1 MYNPNMDNY
10 EVLAPVGSFKNLKI
24 AINSGADAVYFGVK
38 NFNARQKA
46 ENVELDQL
54 SDFVKLAHLHNVK
67 TYMTLNTL
75 IKNDEFDDVL
85 KVVDC
90 AVESKVD
97 AFIVQDIGLATFLL
111 SHYKNIVLHAST
123 QMGIHNL
130 DGARVLEDLGFK
142 RVVLSRETKLEDIK
156 DIKNNT
162 NLEIEYFVQGALCVA
177 FSGNC
182 YFSSLMFGES
192 GNRGRC
198 LQPCRMFYE
207 AYQNNK
213 KIKDG
218 YLLSPKDICLIK
230 QIEELKQAGVTSFK
244 IEGRLRRESYLAQA
258 VSTYSKAVQ
267 GKVNVDEE
275 IKKLKKVFSR
285 GDYNY
290 GHYLMG
296 SDNIIDS
303 VNSNHRGEKIGVIK
317 NFYPF
322 KDLYKIEMALTKNLS
337 TGDGIKIVSGNN
349 ELTLGVGNVELLK
362 NGNTAIYTKH
372 KPIKGDVYLSVDSKY
387 EEKLIPKDKK
397 LPLEI
402 SVVGKVDSPL
412 KVELRCADNVINF
425 ESDFV
430 LEMAKNQPVKID
442 DFVQVF
448 SRIKDTEF
456 EIKNIDIDINN
467 IFIAKSVINKIKN
480 ECILRMEKQILENV
494 NKLANNVIKVG
505 VSNKKYGDIDKLVDN
520 NVDFIY
526 LHKMVKNDAKCVIYS
541 PEIYNLKNI
550 ENFLNQNEDKFVYLN
565 LPIFA
570 TGEEVKIIDNIL
582 LNLGSNSVGI
592 VANNYWHLKYLKLGF
607 KTIIGCNMN
616 VINDESKGYYISLGV
631 VNFIRS
637 IESSLVGSLKG
648 GLAFCGYP
656 VLMTWCHCP
665 YKVSCNSSCEKCT
678 FDDKLIYKLNDGKT
692 FKIRRYKIKNCYFEL
707 VSTRKIDSK
716 SAYKIEEII

>member
-1 MYNPNMDNY
+1 MDNY
-10 EVLAPVGSFKNLKI
+10 EVLAPVGSFKNLKV

-46 ENVELDQL
+46 ENVDLEQL
-54 SDFVKLAHLHNVK
+54 PDFVKLAHLHNVK

-111 SHYKNIVLHAST
+111 AHYKNIVLHAST

-130 DGARVLEDLGFK
+130 DGAKFLEDLGFK

-156 DIKNNT
+156 NIKNNT

-207 AYQNNK
+207 AFQNDR

-230 QIEELKQAGVTSFK
+230 QIEELKQSGVTSFK

-267 GKVNVDEE
+267 GKVNIDEE

-290 GHYLMG
+290 GNYLTG
-296 SDNIIDS
+296 TDNIIDS
-303 VNSNHRGEKIGVIK
+303 VNSNHRGEKIGVVK

-322 KDLYKIEMALTKNLS
+322 KDLYKIEMTLTKDLS
-337 TGDGIKIVSGNN
+337 TGDGIKIVSGDN
-349 ELTLGVGNVELLK
+349 ELSLGVGNVELLK
-362 NGNTAIYTKH
+362 NGNTIIYTKH
-372 KPIKGDVYLSVDSKY
+372 KPLKGDVYLSVDSKY

-402 SVVGKVDSPL
+402 SIIGKVSSPL
-412 KVELRCADNVINF
+412 KVELKYMDNVVNF
-425 ESDFV
+425 ESDFI
-430 LEMAKNQPVKID
+430 LEMAKNQPVKIE
-442 DFVQVF
+442 DFQQIF

-456 EIKNIDIDINN
+456 EIQKINVDIDN
-467 IFIAKSVINKIKN
+467 IFVAKSIINKIKN
-480 ECILRMEKQILENV
+480 ECILKMEKQILENV
-494 NKLANNVIKVG
+494 NKSIENVIKVG
-505 VSNKKYGDIDKLVDN
+505 VSDKNYGCIDKLVDN
-520 NVDFIY
+520 NVNFIY
-526 LHKMVKNDAKCVIYS
+526 LHKMVKNEEKRIIYS
-541 PEIYNLKNI
+541 PEIYNQQNI
-550 ENFLNQNEDKFVYLN
+550 ETFLSMNEDKILYLN

-570 TGEEVKIIDNIL
+570 TGEEVKIIDDIL
-582 LNLGSNSVGI
+582 LNVGKDSVGI

-607 KTIIGCNMN
+607 NTIIGYNMN
-616 VINDESKGYYISLGV
+616 VINDKSKCFYANLGV
-631 VNFIRS
+631 DNFIRS
-637 IESSLVGSLKG
+637 IESSLVNNLKG

-665 YKVSCNSSCEKCT
+665 YKVSCNSKCEKCT
-678 FDDKLIYKLNDGKT
+678 FDNKLHYRLNDGKV

-707 VSTRKIDSK
+707 VSTKKIDSK
-716 SAYKIEEII
+716 SAYKIEEIV